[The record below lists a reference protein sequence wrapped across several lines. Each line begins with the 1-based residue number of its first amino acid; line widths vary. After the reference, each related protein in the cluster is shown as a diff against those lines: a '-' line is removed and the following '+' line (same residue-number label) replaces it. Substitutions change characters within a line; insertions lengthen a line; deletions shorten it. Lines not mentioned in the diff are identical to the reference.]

1 MTELAISLI
10 IISVF
15 VLAVCILHGLGVMLV
30 RWRSFRTGR
39 EEYRIV
45 KEEPWKA

>member
-30 RWRSFRTGR
+30 RWRSYRTGKR
-39 EEYRIV
+39 EYRIV
-45 KEEPWKA
+45 QRVL

>member
-1 MTELAISLI
+1 MTELALSLI

-30 RWRSFRTGR
+30 RWRNQRTGR
-39 EEYRIV
+39 KEYRIV
-45 KEEPWKA
+45 QRVL

>member
-1 MTELAISLI
+1 MIELAISLI

-30 RWRSFRTGR
+30 RWRSYRTGKR
-39 EEYRIV
+39 EYRIV
-45 KEEPWKA
+45 QRVL

>member
-30 RWRSFRTGR
+30 RWRSYRTGKR
-39 EEYRIV
+39 EYRIV
-45 KEEPWKA
+45 QRVM

>member
-1 MTELAISLI
+1 MTELALCLI

-30 RWRSFRTGR
+30 RWRSYRTGKR
-39 EEYRIV
+39 EYRIV
-45 KEEPWKA
+45 QRVL

>member
-1 MTELAISLI
+1 MTELALCLI

-30 RWRSFRTGR
+30 RWRSFRTGKR
-39 EEYRIV
+39 EYRIV
-45 KEEPWKA
+45 QRVL